1 MSKTLELIFL
11 NAANKPVK
19 LQIPDLKAGVT
30 EENARNAMNTLLET
44 NALNPT
50 AGIPVAVKSAQIVEK
65 DTHVIF

>member
-44 NALNPT
+44 DALNPT
-50 AGIPVAVKSAQIVEK
+50 AGKPVAVKSAQIVEK